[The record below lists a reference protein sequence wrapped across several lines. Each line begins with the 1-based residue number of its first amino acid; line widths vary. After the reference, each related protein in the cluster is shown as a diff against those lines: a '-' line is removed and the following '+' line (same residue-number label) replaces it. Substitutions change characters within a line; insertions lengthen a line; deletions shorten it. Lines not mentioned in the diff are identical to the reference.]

1 MKTRQEV
8 DPGLRHAFQLES
20 LRSFRL
26 ENGQIYA
33 LVAHNP
39 DQRLL
44 HDIWFGAFE
53 RDEEF
58 RAVLDFILEM
68 MRGGGY
74 GLWLADLRHLTRSFM
89 ASRAW
94 LVEELMPQIFEA
106 GLEREAVVL
115 PEHAKVPDGFDVLS
129 SASGALRD
137 LADGR
142 VRGFRDIAAARRWL
156 LEGRL
161 PGD

>member
-1 MKTRQEV
+1 MIARQQI
-8 DPGLRHAFQLES
+8 DPGLRRAFELES

-26 ENGQIYA
+26 DNGQIYA

-39 DQRLL
+39 GQQLL

-58 RAVLDFILEM
+58 RAVLECVLEL

-74 GLWLADLRHLTRSFM
+74 RLWLADLRHLTRSFM

-115 PEHAKVPDGFDVLS
+115 PEHAQVPDGFDVLS

-142 VRGFRDIAAARRWL
+142 VRGFRDVAAARRWL

-161 PGD
+161 PGE